1 MSAAKKSTGT
11 IDCAPLVA
19 TTIKAATTGRLAQQ
33 TLKGHPSWVPFSFGG
48 EAMLQGKDITVI
60 GGGIG
65 GLAAALA
72 CARRGARVSVLERAH
87 EIAEVGAGIQI
98 SPNGYVVLQAL
109 GVEVASVK
117 GQAARLRD
125 FRQGRDVFS
134 LPLRGEFHFTH
145 RADLIAALHGAVMEA
160 GVELRLGAA
169 VDSVDVD
176 GVHTL
181 LTVNG
186 TQERHGLTLAADG
199 LHSAGRAALNPRTR
213 PFFTGQV
220 AWRATVPGGDLPP
233 EAQVFMGP
241 GRHLVRYPLRGGALT
256 NIVAVE
262 ERDGWAEEGWN
273 HADDPK
279 NLRMAFA
286 DFCPE
291 VKDMLADVDVC
302 HLWGLFRH
310 PVAGNW
316 HGGGVAL
323 LGDAAHPT
331 LPFLAQGAN
340 MALEDAWVLAAMLDE
355 HADEEQ
361 ALRHYQGLRKPRTAR
376 IVEAANDNAANY
388 HLRPGPYRFAAH
400 TALRAAAR
408 FAPHVVG
415 NRFTWLHG
423 HDVTKA

>member
-1 MSAAKKSTGT
+1 
-11 IDCAPLVA
+11 
-19 TTIKAATTGRLAQQ
+19 
-33 TLKGHPSWVPFSFGG
+33 
-48 EAMLQGKDITVI
+48 MLQGKDITVI

-72 CARRGARVSVLERAH
+72 CAQRGARVVVLERAA
-87 EIAEVGAGIQI
+87 EIAEVGAGLQI
-98 SPNGYVVLQAL
+98 SPNGHVVLRAL
-109 GVEVASVK
+109 GIEVASVQGK
-117 GQAARLRD
+117 TARLRD
-125 FRQGRDVFS
+125 FRRGRDVFS
-134 LPLRGEFHFTH
+134 LPLRGPFHFVH
-145 RADLIAALHGAVMEA
+145 RADLIEALHSAAVEA
-160 GVELRLGAA
+160 GVEVRLGRA
-169 VDSVDVD
+169 VDAVAVD
-176 GVHTL
+176 GPKSVLRIGDTEEVH
-181 LTVNG
+181 G
-186 TQERHGLTLAADG
+186 ITLAADG
-199 LHSAGRAALNPRTR
+199 LHSTGRAALNPRTR

-220 AWRATVPGGDLPP
+220 AWRATVPGGNLPP

-273 HADDPK
+273 TQDDPK

-291 VKDMLADVDVC
+291 VKEMLAGVEQT

-316 HGGGVAL
+316 HGGGLAL

-340 MALEDAWVLAAMLDE
+340 MALEDAWVLATMLDAHVE
-355 HADEEQ
+355 EEQ
-361 ALRHYQGLRKPRTAR
+361 AFRHYQAARKQRTAR
-376 IVEAANDNAANY
+376 IVEAANANAANY

-400 TALRAAAR
+400 MALRTAAR

-415 NRFTWLHG
+415 NRFHWLHG
-423 HDVTKA
+423 HDVTA